1 MEDRYDVVVVGAGIG
16 GLAAAGVLAKDGM
29 KVLVL
34 EREDRPGGRALSI
47 EGREVSERGAEWYR
61 AILGRHYCYLAHSE
75 PGIDRVVADGL
86 LDGYTLDLGY
96 HGVPCAGLGY
106 LGRLA
111 DYLGVDAKVNPC
123 DTGVYY
129 DGQFY
134 PEPEPGNS
142 RLDDRIY
149 RICKDKGINF
159 WSFNTAAFG
168 KTPGELEELER
179 VSLYEYCERLGLTAD
194 DLIWQIYRCL
204 GTLFTTINNPHDIS
218 AGELIR
224 FTNTVMMPLVLAGKP
239 VHVGGFA
246 EGGIGSWSRA
256 VARELQRLGGE
267 IVYGADAGTVLIEG
281 GSVTGV
287 EVLLPDGGSHFVR
300 APRVVS
306 TIPLQET
313 FDLVAAEHFPG
324 DFVSRARSL
333 YGYGSLAPYF
343 GLNDLPMPPEQA
355 ERLIKTPVV
364 VPANGEYDYDVYMC
378 WNVQSAIDPAC
389 APAGKHLLTAYL
401 PLTEQE
407 SRDTAKV
414 MKVVEAVPR
423 FLEGAYPGFDDC
435 VDWAL
440 YPMCWKLEGVAKSI
454 SQAGTLKPEVRAP
467 GVEGLYFA
475 GDTARGFGVAMD
487 CACSAGINCA
497 AAILGRELG
506 IE

>member
-1 MEDRYDVVVVGAGIG
+1 MDDKYDVVVVGAGIG
-16 GLAAAGVLAKDGM
+16 GLSAASVLAKDGM

-47 EGREVSERGAEWYR
+47 EGREVSERGADWYR
-61 AILGRHYCYLAHSE
+61 GILGRHYCYLAGSD
-75 PGIDRVVADGL
+75 PDVDRLVADRL
-86 LDGYTLDLGY
+86 LDGYTIDLGY

-106 LGRLA
+106 LGRLGE
-111 DYLGVDAKVNPC
+111 YLGVEVKVNPC
-123 DTGVYY
+123 DTGLFYKGEYY
-129 DGQFY
+129 A
-134 PEPEPGNS
+134 EPPPMNG

-149 RICKDKGINF
+149 RICKEMGVKF
-159 WSFNTAAFG
+159 WSFVTSAYG
-168 KTPGELEELER
+168 KTPEELAALEK
-179 VSLYEYCERLGLTAD
+179 VSLWDYCENLGLTSD
-194 DLIWQIYRCL
+194 DVLWQSYRCF

-218 AGELIR
+218 AGEIIR
-224 FTNTVMMPLVLAGKP
+224 FAYSVMAPIVVAGKP
-239 VHVGGFA
+239 LHVGGFA
-246 EGGIGSWSRA
+246 EGGIISWSRA
-256 VARELQRLGGE
+256 VAAELRRLGGE
-267 IVYGADAGTVLIEG
+267 LILGAEADRVLVEG
-281 GSVTGV
+281 GRVTGIVVRLTSGETSSV
-287 EVLLPDGGSHFVR
+287 E

-306 TIPLQET
+306 TMPVQET
-313 FDLVAAEHFPG
+313 FDLVPEEHFPG

-343 GLNDLPMPPEQA
+343 GLNDLPMPLEQA

-364 VPANGEYDYDVYMC
+364 VPADGEYDYDVYMC
-378 WNVQSAIDPAC
+378 WNVQSAIDPTC

-401 PLTEQE
+401 PLTEEE
-407 SRDTAKV
+407 SRDRAKV
-414 MKVVEAVPR
+414 KKVVEAVPR
-423 FLEGAYPGFDDC
+423 FLESAYPGFSDC

-454 SQAGTLKPEVRAP
+454 SQAGTLKPEVEAP

-497 AAILGRELG
+497 AAILGRTLG